1 MAIIKENIAEMT
13 VEISLNQNMI
23 YVVKD
28 GRIHS
33 IEPPTSGHGEQSFIY
48 RNGKVNR
55 MDERESQ
62 LF

>member
-1 MAIIKENIAEMT
+1 
-13 VEISLNQNMI
+13 
-23 YVVKD
+23 
-28 GRIHS
+28 

-48 RNGKVNR
+48 RNGKVTR